1 MFNVKALVAAAAMMA
16 ASIPA
21 FAAMQDATSGNGEL
35 IANFRLYTGNNDS
48 GGDDMSA
55 MFDLGI
61 TMNDMLTKN
70 GVSGYTQTWNLTAP
84 NYGTAW
90 NDLKTFAGANVAMI
104 EYNVIA
110 LDSTN
115 NNTAGGS
122 RYLTTANVATYPSL
136 GNSSLNGFQVMNT
149 YVVKNNCEPQSI
161 GPCIPRGTHGTQTDG
176 ASTGTSNDGT
186 DIYFG
191 KVGGGLGD
199 GDNWAAKT
207 TADTTKTTDIAQNF
221 WFLTTSSTATAAQAT
236 KVPFGV
242 DVNNDGTLGTGEFGE
257 WSVNITAGTLTYTN
271 PTVVPVPAAVWLLGS
286 GLIGLVGIARRK
298 KVAAV

>member
-70 GVSGYTQTWNLTAP
+70 GVSGYTQTWNLSAP

-110 LDSTN
+110 LDNTN
-115 NNTAGGS
+115 ANTAGGS
-122 RYLTTANVATYPSL
+122 RYMTTNNVATYPSL
-136 GNSSLNGFQVMNT
+136 GNSSLNGFQAMNV
-149 YVVKNNCEPQSI
+149 YVANNNS
-161 GPCIPRGTHGTQTDG
+161 RGTHSTETNG
-176 ASTGTSNDGT
+176 ASTGTSNDAF

-191 KVGGGLGD
+191 KVGGGNGD

-207 TADTTKTTDIAQNF
+207 TDTTRTTDIAQNF

-242 DVNNDGTLGTGEFGE
+242 DVNNDGTIGVGEFGQ
-257 WSVNITAGTLTYTN
+257 WSVDMTAGTLTYTN

>member
-35 IANFRLYTGNNDS
+35 IANFRFYTGNNDS

-122 RYLTTANVATYPSL
+122 RYMTTANVATYPSL
-136 GNSSLNGFQVMNT
+136 GNSSLNGFQGMNA
-149 YVVKNNCEPQSI
+149 YVVNNNL
-161 GPCIPRGTHGTQTDG
+161 RGTHGTQTDG

-191 KVGGGLGD
+191 KVFGGNLD
-199 GDNWAAKT
+199 GDNWGLKT
-207 TADTTKTTDIAQNF
+207 TVDTTRTTDIAQNF
-221 WFLTTSSTATAAQAT
+221 WFLTTSSTATAAQAS

-242 DVNNDGTLGTGEFGE
+242 DVNNDGTIGVGEFGQ
-257 WSVNITAGTLTYTN
+257 WSVNMTAGTLTYTN

>member
-70 GVSGYTQTWNLTAP
+70 GVIGYKQTWNLTAP

-90 NDLKTFAGANVAMI
+90 NDLKTFAGTNTAAI

-110 LDSTN
+110 LDNTN
-115 NNTAGGS
+115 ANTAGGS
-122 RYLTTANVATYPSL
+122 RYMTTNNVTTYPAL
-136 GNSSLNGFQVMNT
+136 LNSSLNGFQAMNV
-149 YVVKNNCEPQSI
+149 YVANNNV
-161 GPCIPRGTHGTQTDG
+161 RGTHATEVDG
-176 ASTGTSNDGT
+176 ASTGTSNDAF
-186 DIYFG
+186 DVYFG
-191 KVGGGLGD
+191 KVGGGNGD

-207 TADTTKTTDIAQNF
+207 TDTTQTVATLQNF
-221 WFLTTSSTATAAQAT
+221 WFLTTSSTANAAQAT
-236 KVPFGV
+236 KVAFGV
-242 DVNNDGTLGTGEFGE
+242 DLNNDGKIDTAEFGK
-257 WSVNITAGTLTYTN
+257 WSVDMTAGTLTFAN
-271 PTVVPVPAAVWLLGS
+271 PVPVPAAVWLLGS
-286 GLIGLVGIARRK
+286 GLIGLVGVARRK
-298 KVAAV
+298 KVAAVA

>member
-1 MFNVKALVAAAAMMA
+1 MFKVKTLVAAAALMA

-35 IANFRLYTGNNDS
+35 IANFRFYTGSNDS

-70 GVSGYTQTWNLTAP
+70 GVAGYTQTWNLGAS
-84 NYGTAW
+84 NYGSAW
-90 NDLKTFAGANVAMI
+90 NSLLTFAGPNAATI

-110 LDSTN
+110 LDNTN
-115 NNTAGGS
+115 ANTAGGS
-122 RYLTTANVATYPSL
+122 RYMTTNNVATYASL
-136 GNSSLNGFQVMNT
+136 GNSSLNGFEAMNI
-149 YVVKNNCEPQSI
+149 YVANNNA
-161 GPCIPRGTHGTQTDG
+161 RGNHSTELNG
-176 ASTGTSNDGT
+176 ASTGTSNDAF

-191 KVGGGLGD
+191 KVGGGNGD

-207 TADTTKTTDIAQNF
+207 TDTTRTTDIAQNF

-236 KVPFGV
+236 KVAFGV
-242 DVNNDGTLGTGEFGE
+242 DLNNNGTLDTDEFGK
-257 WSVNITAGTLTYTN
+257 WSVDMTAGTLTYAN
-271 PTVVPVPAAVWLLGS
+271 PAAVPVPAAVWLLGS
-286 GLIGLVGIARRK
+286 GLIGLVGVARRK
-298 KVAAV
+298 KESVAV

>member
-61 TMNDMLTKN
+61 NMNDMLTKN

-110 LDSTN
+110 LDNTN
-115 NNTAGGS
+115 SNTAGGS
-122 RYLTTANVATYPSL
+122 RYMTTNNVATYPSL
-136 GNSSLNGFQVMNT
+136 ANSSLNQFSGMNLYLT
-149 YVVKNNCEPQSI
+149 KNNCEPQST
-161 GPCIPRGTHGTQTDG
+161 GPCVPRGTHGTEANG

-191 KVGGGLGD
+191 KVAGGLTD
-199 GDNWAAKT
+199 GDTWGNKT
-207 TADTTKTTDIAQNF
+207 TDTTRTTDIAQNF

-236 KVPFGV
+236 KVAFGV
-242 DVNNDGTLGTGEFGE
+242 DLDNDGKIGTGEFGQ
-257 WSVNITAGTLTYTN
+257 WSVDMTAGTLTYTN

-286 GLIGLVGIARRK
+286 GLIGLVGIARRQ